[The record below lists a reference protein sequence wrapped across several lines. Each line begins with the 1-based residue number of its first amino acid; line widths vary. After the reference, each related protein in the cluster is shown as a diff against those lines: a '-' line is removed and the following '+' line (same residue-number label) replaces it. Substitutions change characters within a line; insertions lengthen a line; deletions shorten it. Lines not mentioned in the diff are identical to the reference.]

1 MDCFAFG
8 HGVIT
13 MGFSVSGSAAI
24 VFVGVLLAGSILYPT
39 ISNSFDQINTAQ
51 SEYNQD
57 VRAMRDTDITIR
69 TASYNKTND
78 TLSIVVEN
86 TGTTSLTVNNTD
98 VLVDN
103 NYTATYANQSVE
115 GVSDANLWLEGE
127 NLRIEIETK
136 DTPNRVKIATR
147 FGVQATAEVA

>member
-1 MDCFAFG
+1 
-8 HGVIT
+8 

-39 ISNSFDQINTAQ
+39 VTNSFDRINSAQ

-69 TASYNKTND
+69 TASYNASND
-78 TLSIVVEN
+78 TLSVVVEN
-86 TGTTSLTVNNTD
+86 TGATTLTVNTTD

-103 NYTATYANQSVE
+103 NYTTTFQSRSVA
-115 GVSDANLWLEGE
+115 GSSDTDLWLEGE
-127 NLRIEIETK
+127 KLRIEISI
-136 DTPNRVKIATR
+136 DTQPDRVKIATR
-147 FGVQATAEVA
+147 YGIQAVAEVA